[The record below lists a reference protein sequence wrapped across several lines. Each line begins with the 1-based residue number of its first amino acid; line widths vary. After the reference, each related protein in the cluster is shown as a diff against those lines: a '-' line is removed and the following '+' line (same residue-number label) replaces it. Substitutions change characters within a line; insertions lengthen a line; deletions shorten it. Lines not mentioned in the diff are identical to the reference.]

1 MRSALFSPLH
11 VPERH
16 YLHTN
21 THIIFNYIIQA
32 HMCGLHVCLDVSL
45 LDRERKLLLMSACRV
60 WDLVIFLCSS
70 GAGTADF
77 LHCCYDK
84 NLLNHESSSLL
95 FIMSLL
101 ILDTSS
107 CPINSSSQYH
117 SCFTISVVLSG
128 KWMMYN
134 TQSLHS
140 HNVWD

>member
-1 MRSALFSPLH
+1 MIKYIIFCLKKKGIMRSALFSPLKMSVH

-107 CPINSSSQYH
+107 CPINSSS
-117 SCFTISVVLSG
+117 
-128 KWMMYN
+128 
-134 TQSLHS
+134 
-140 HNVWD
+140 